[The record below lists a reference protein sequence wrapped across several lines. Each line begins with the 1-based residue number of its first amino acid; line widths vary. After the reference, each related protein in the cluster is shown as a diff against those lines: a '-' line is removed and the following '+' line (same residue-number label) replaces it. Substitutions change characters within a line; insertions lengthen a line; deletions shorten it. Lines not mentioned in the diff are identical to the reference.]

1 MSAINTK
8 NLEAKYDRAKSFY
21 GKAKVRTIGDT
32 KTLISYQTSV
42 MRIQGGRLIRTA
54 GQPQSMTTARH
65 MREFAQQNGYP
76 SMSKAELFELPTE

>member
-8 NLEAKYDRAKSFY
+8 NLEARYDHCKSFY

-32 KTLISYQTSV
+32 VTLISYQTPV

-65 MREFAQQNGYP
+65 MREFACQNGYP
-76 SMSKAELFELPTE
+76 SMSSAELRELPTR